1 VTSGLI
7 APGCSSATLPAEK
20 LFDNLIYSQA
30 ITFGGRILLTASP
43 SLEDLFKQCCEM
55 DASLAE
61 RLATFAEAVRTQRP
75 AFSDAVERLV
85 GRLRESRVGESAPK
99 PGDLMPPFV
108 LPDETGQLVSLD
120 DLLWQGPVAIT
131 FHRGHWCPYC
141 RININALT
149 QVYDVIVGDGA
160 QIVAVIP
167 ERQQYATEFKING
180 RIPFPVLTDMDNGY
194 AMSLNLAFWMGE
206 EMKEIMQQRPDRDI
220 AKFQGNESWMLPI
233 PATFVVG
240 RSGKIG
246 ARFVDPDYRK
256 RMAIDDLVAA
266 LRGAM

>member
-1 VTSGLI
+1 MSDVL
-7 APGCSSATLPAEK
+7 
-20 LFDNLIYSQA
+20 
-30 ITFGGRILLTASP
+30 P
-43 SLEDLFKQCCEM
+43 SLEDVFEQCCDM

-85 GRLRESRVGESAPK
+85 KRLRESGAGEAAPK

-108 LPDETGQLVSLD
+108 LPDETGQLVSLEE
-120 DLLWQGPVAIT
+120 LLRQGAVAVT

-141 RININALT
+141 RINIHALAKAH
-149 QVYDVIVGDGA
+149 DIIVGDGA
-160 QIVAVIP
+160 QIVAIIP
-167 ERQQYATEFKING
+167 ERQQYATEFKVAG
-180 RIPFPVLTDMDNGY
+180 HIPFPVLTDMDNGY
-194 AMSLNLAFWMGE
+194 AMSLNLTFWMGE
-206 EMKEIMQQRPDRDI
+206 EMKEIMRQRPDRDI
-220 AKFQGNESWMLPI
+220 AKFQGNDSWMLPI

-240 RSGKIG
+240 RNGRIG

-266 LRGAM
+266 LHTAK